1 MRRPLSERQRL
12 RRTKPRKLR
21 WGRVVL
27 LLLLLLLFL
36 AGLVRGGIWL
46 WSQAAP
52 TSQAVVEPVQ
62 AAQPAPAPEPAVAAP
77 AKPLY
82 AKPQVATSRLNV
94 LLLGVDDGEYGIADA
109 PKRSDTMILA
119 NIDPATGIVTL
130 VSLPRDTQVLL
141 PGRKEAEKLGHAYA
155 YGGPALTVKA
165 VEDLLQIPVNYY
177 VTLHWQGFIRC
188 VDSLG
193 GVDLYVEQDM
203 NYEDPYA
210 ALAIHLNKGYQH
222 LDGDKSGQYVRF
234 RSDELGDIGRA
245 QRQQRFLR
253 ALANQAFQWETL
265 ARLPELQTVVKESFL
280 TDIQGSDWLRL
291 AAALRHFDRAAG
303 LKPVLLP
310 GRFVTEKSVSYWKA
324 DENATK
330 ELVNTKLLEAAVTN
344 EGGK

>member
-62 AAQPAPAPEPAVAAP
+62 AAQPAPALEPAVAAP

-177 VTLHWQGFIRC
+177 VSAYEQRLCTISTPLHVQRGCYPRNN
-188 VDSLG
+188 
-193 GVDLYVEQDM
+193 LYKRR
-203 NYEDPYA
+203 P
-210 ALAIHLNKGYQH
+210 ISK
-222 LDGDKSGQYVRF
+222 
-234 RSDELGDIGRA
+234 
-245 QRQQRFLR
+245 RQPF
-253 ALANQAFQWETL
+253 
-265 ARLPELQTVVKESFL
+265 
-280 TDIQGSDWLRL
+280 
-291 AAALRHFDRAAG
+291 
-303 LKPVLLP
+303 
-310 GRFVTEKSVSYWKA
+310 
-324 DENATK
+324 
-330 ELVNTKLLEAAVTN
+330 
-344 EGGK
+344 